1 MPGQATARSVADMPT
16 TTAVRSDLHHEV
28 RGAGPPVLFITGASG
43 DAGHFARA
51 AERLAGEFT
60 TVAYDRRGCSR
71 SAPLPAGVM
80 SIAGQADDAA
90 RLIEELELAPAI
102 VFGTSGGGDILL
114 DLLARRPGV
123 LRGAIVHEPALV
135 AMADAGDDPLG
146 PIVELASAD
155 PRAAMEAF
163 HRLNTSDATFEAL
176 DPQLRERIL
185 RNGAGFFA
193 QQLPAYRAFLPDVE
207 RIRASGVPLRLL
219 VSADGTPPLIGATR
233 WLAREL
239 ELELGSIS
247 GHHAPYL
254 QQPEAFA
261 EELRP
266 ILRELA

>member
-1 MPGQATARSVADMPT
+1 
-16 TTAVRSDLHHEV
+16 
-28 RGAGPPVLFITGASG
+28 
-43 DAGHFARA
+43 
-51 AERLAGEFT
+51 
-60 TVAYDRRGCSR
+60 
-71 SAPLPAGVM
+71 M
-80 SIAGQADDAA
+80 SIAGQADDVA
-90 RLIEELELAPAI
+90 RLIEELGLAPAV

-114 DLLARRPGV
+114 DLLAQRPAV
-123 LRGAIVHEPALV
+123 LRGAIVHEPAVIAL
-135 AMADAGDDPLG
+135 ADAGDDDPLA

-176 DPQLRERIL
+176 DPRLRERIL
-185 RNGAGFFA
+185 GNGAGFFA

-219 VSADGTPPLIGATR
+219 VSADGTPPLIDATR
-233 WLAREL
+233 RLAREL
-239 ELELGSIS
+239 ALELGSIS

-266 ILRELA
+266 ILRELI